1 MTTAA
6 TRRSAKLL
14 ATTALVP
21 ALFAMSAPAAAQDWD
36 GGAGTRNWSD
46 AANWNPDGV
55 PTNNRS
61 VTLDQTDNV
70 ELLVDSANLSFL
82 DLQDRASLVARAQLT
97 AIRTTL
103 LDSAQLIISANG
115 KLNGDVEVR
124 GREAVLSN
132 TTTISGNVLFT
143 PLSSGNARFF
153 NYGVVTG
160 TTTING
166 GTVEVSFN
174 SDFSDTAAFT
184 LDGGLV
190 NVVRSDTIGSL
201 SGRGGTINFGNGTQ
215 LTVNQSVDGTF
226 SGALT
231 GNGGFNSPYFV
242 KSGAGTLTLAGANT
256 TTGAR
261 RIEVNQGTLQ
271 LQGGNAIGI
280 QNILA
285 IDAATV
291 RLLDSESIGALVGGD
306 TGVLDL
312 NGRTL
317 TLTGVGTPF
326 TATSTATLIGAGT
339 FRLLAD
345 ELVLQLDGA
354 HQFIGTYQVSNGTL
368 RLGGTGVSVASLLV
382 DGGTL
387 ELLSD
392 REVGRVT
399 LAGGSIT
406 GSYTLTANLDF
417 DVRSGNI
424 SAALAG
430 SIGLDKT
437 TSGTVTLS
445 GANTYAGE
453 TVVRAGT
460 LLIASSSA
468 LGSNSDGT
476 RVLDGA
482 TLALAAAG
490 ESTSDAITITG
501 SGVGGAGAIRHLGGN
516 SFLFNTITL
525 AGDSRIN
532 ADSGFLSVIGAI
544 LGDGQT
550 LTFGGSGITIID
562 GGIAIGSGTLVK
574 DGSGRL
580 ALNSVNSFTGNVI
593 VNNGDLQLSYGGG
606 PTNSAIDDSASI
618 TLNGGSMLIAR
629 DETIGSLSGNAGTVV
644 YAFEPATLTLG
655 GNNAST
661 TYAGDLINAGLSLT
675 KQGTGTFTLTGNNT
689 YGGVTTING
698 GTLQIGNGG
707 TTGTLGTGNVVN
719 NASLV
724 FNRSNDF
731 GVSNIISGTG
741 SVTKLGAGVL
751 ELRGANTF
759 SGGIDLQQG
768 RISVFNNASLGTG
781 TLTMAEGTTLF
792 VFNSG
797 LTFANDIV
805 LGGGAGSRIDPFS
818 IASPTT
824 LTGTLSG
831 GQLNV
836 VGGVGRLVLTG
847 TNTYGA
853 TDIAGGN
860 QLQIGNGGTTGTL
873 GSGNVTNRG
882 TLIFN
887 RSDDITVGNAIGGTG
902 TLQKLGAGTLTLT
915 GTSTYT
921 GSTFIDAGTLRIGDG
936 GTSGTLG
943 TGSVT
948 NRGTLIFNRSDDIM
962 VGNAIGGTGTLQ
974 KVGAGTLT
982 LTGTNTYIGSTFI
995 DAGTLRIGDGGTSG
1009 TLGTGTVFVSGGLVF
1024 DRSDALTLGNLIA
1037 GNGTIE
1043 QRGTGTTTYTG
1054 DASGFIGTVTVSG
1067 GQLVVNGTLG
1077 GAININGG
1085 SLGGT
1090 GTLLGSVSIN
1100 EGGIL
1105 AAGQSPGTLTMPSL
1119 TLNAGSTAIFELGE
1133 AGVAGGANNDLVRV
1147 TGLLTL
1153 NGGTID
1159 IVRGAGFSGGQ
1170 YTLFEYGSLAGA
1182 LGNMTL
1188 NPLGGDFFGNLALG
1202 TGTVLLNVATASDL
1216 VHWNGSTT
1224 VPSGALVGGSGTW
1237 SLSGGNFANAAG
1249 TVSGPWAGNGSL
1261 AVFGGASGGTVTIA
1275 AGETVAP
1282 VGLDFVTDGYTIVGG
1297 DAASRLELAG
1307 PTGIST
1313 ADGVGAT
1320 IAAIITGNGSLT
1332 KSGAGTLTL
1341 SGDNTYTGPTAVIGG
1356 TLVNQGTIR
1365 GGVNNAATLVS
1376 TGTIAGGLTNSGSAQ
1391 LAGTVNGGISNE
1403 GTGTITLTGA
1413 LSGDGV
1419 FTQTANASFDL
1430 AGNDAAIALL
1440 AGDGAVLL
1448 GSGTLTLNGAS
1459 GSQGFFGT
1467 ISGSGGVT
1475 KTGGS
1480 QQTLFGEQLY
1490 TGLTRVEGGFF
1501 TLFNGSLAG
1510 SLVNNASVSIGGDT
1524 AAGSRIAG
1532 DFTNLAAT
1540 SFASI
1545 RGRIEGET
1553 LNNGEIVLLGD
1564 SIFARTFTNGITG
1577 SFRLEGFDAS
1587 VGGLGGGGTVTL
1599 GSGTLTIGTAG
1610 GFYGFFGVISGSG
1623 GVTKVGTSQQTLF
1636 GDQLYTGLTQVD
1648 GGFLTVFNGSL
1659 AGSVVNNASF
1669 ALGGDTPAG
1678 SRIFGDFTNL
1688 ATTSFAS
1695 IFGRIEGATLNN
1707 GEIVLFGDSTFA
1719 GRFTNGAVG
1728 SFRLEG
1734 FASSVGSLAGGG
1746 TVTLGS
1752 GLLTVGTDGT
1762 SADFAGVI
1770 SGDGGLTKVGAGTQT
1785 LSGANTYTGLTT
1797 VDGGILAVTGSLAG
1811 NVVNNAILTNG
1822 GTLGGTVLNNDSF
1835 TNGGTVVGLV
1845 TNAGGLVSSGSLL
1858 GGLTNTASGTAFVQG
1873 TLNGAIGNAGAL
1885 TVDGNL
1891 SSDGFLTNTGTG
1903 TVQVL
1908 AGVTWTGLTGLD
1920 NASTFPTGGVLI
1932 GGTLTTAGTVTNRA
1946 GATFGVVAAGTLNAG
1961 NIANAGSLVSLGT
1974 VNGTLT
1980 NQTGGT
1986 AQLAGALNGPIGND
2000 GTITLVGTT
2009 TGIGAV
2015 TQGAGGVFNLGGF
2028 DTVFGSLAGA
2038 GTVNLG
2044 AGLLTLGGNNAS
2056 TTFGGVIAGAGGRL
2070 TKVGTGTFTLTGVNT
2085 YTGLTTV
2092 SAGTLAVTASGA
2104 IAGSVTNDATF
2115 TNAGSVGGSV
2125 TNTASFT
2132 NTGTVAGSLVNNAS
2146 GTASNSGTIGG
2157 NVTNAGSFTN
2167 TSTGT
2172 VTGALF
2178 NNATGTATNGGTIA
2192 GGASNAGTLTSTGT
2206 IGTGLENTGTARVQ
2220 GAVNGFVTNAGSL
2233 TLTGTTTG
2241 ITAFSQTAAGTFDLA
2256 GFNTTVGS
2264 VAGAG
2269 SITLGSAVLT
2279 TGGLNTNTLFSGVIG
2294 GTGSLVKVGTGRFT
2308 LTGAN
2313 TYSGGTTISGG
2324 ALQLGDGGTSG
2335 AIVGP
2340 VLNNG
2345 MLIVNR
2351 SDAYTFAGVISGT
2364 GMFAQIGTGTTTLT
2378 GANTYSGGTLV
2389 TNGRL
2394 VGNTTAL
2401 QGAIQIDAP
2410 GVLEFAQG
2418 TAGTYAGALLGN
2430 GRFEKTGAGLLTLTG
2445 NSSTFT
2451 GGSFVVG
2458 GELRVNGDLRRSV
2471 VTVQTGTTL
2480 SGTGIIG
2487 GLVAQSGSTIAPG
2500 TSPGTLTVNGNV
2512 SLAAGSNVVYEIAA
2526 SAPWDRILAT
2536 GTASLAGN
2544 ASFINLSGANAYA
2557 FGSEYL
2563 LLQAD
2568 GGRTG
2573 TFANAAGLAGF
2584 GIIYRPELVY
2594 TGTQVRL
2601 RFAPN
2606 LLTNIVGNTPLT
2618 PNQRSVVTRIDTAV
2632 TAGYN
2637 PQPLFNIYI
2646 LPNAQ
2651 LPGAFDQLSG
2661 EVYATAAGVGIEQER
2676 LFKEAVL
2683 GRIASVAAD
2692 ARADGATAKRF
2703 GAWGQLF
2710 GGWGDGD
2717 SDGNAASFESDRTGF
2732 ITGIDFGGGNDT
2744 GSWRLG
2750 AFGMHVQSDVTVA
2763 ARVSRAEVSQS
2774 GGGVYGAFNSGR
2786 LGIAVG
2792 GYLADVDLRAFRDIA
2807 LPGFAETDVGKTEGT
2822 ARQAF
2827 AELSYSFGSGKSQIR
2842 PFVNGTIGSF
2852 KLDALTE
2859 VGGPAAL
2866 VMRKQSYSTGTVT
2879 GGIDGVVEVGKSL
2892 KLAGTLAARH
2902 QLGDRDPEASLA
2914 LAAAPASA
2922 FAIAGTQID
2931 KTALAARLD
2940 ATLALGKNLSIAVG
2954 YTGLIGDTVT
2964 DHGARATVQVR
2975 F

>member
-1 MTTAA
+1 MAA
-6 TRRSAKLL
+6 GSQFTGGNGGN
-14 ATTALVP
+14 
-21 ALFAMSAPAAAQDWD
+21 
-36 GGAGTRNWSD
+36 GGAGVI
-46 AANWNPDGV
+46 AGLGGGGGAGYV
-55 PTNNRS
+55 
-61 VTLDQTDNV
+61 QT
-70 ELLVDSANLSFL
+70 
-82 DLQDRASLVARAQLT
+82 
-97 AIRTTL
+97 
-103 LDSAQLIISANG
+103 
-115 KLNGDVEVR
+115 
-124 GREAVLSN
+124 
-132 TTTISGNVLFT
+132 
-143 PLSSGNARFF
+143 
-153 NYGVVTG
+153 
-160 TTTING
+160 
-166 GTVEVSFN
+166 
-174 SDFSDTAAFT
+174 
-184 LDGGLV
+184 
-190 NVVRSDTIGSL
+190 
-201 SGRGGTINFGNGTQ
+201 
-215 LTVNQSVDGTF
+215 
-226 SGALT
+226 
-231 GNGGFNSPYFV
+231 GGFLNH
-242 KSGAGTLTLAGANT
+242 AGTLTGGNGGTGSVAGFGGVGLNATNITLNNTGTIIGGLSGDFSSRAPAIRFSGTNTVNAIGTTIGGIEIASGT
-256 TTGAR
+256 TTFNPGAGFFSIDNLR
-261 RIEVNQGTLQ
+261 GTGNLVVTSGDLIIGNATGAVAYSGIISGDGRLVKTGASVQVLFGNAHTYTGGTLVDAGFLSVFNGSIQ
-271 LQGGNAIGI
+271 GPVVNNAGLAIGGDTPTGGAIFGELTNNGVTTLFGTIDGNVANNNRIVLLGLSSITGVLTQQTLPGASFELGGFNASVGGLSGGGIVDLGSGSLSIIATGSNGFFGTITGTGGLNLQGGG
-280 QNILA
+280 Q
-285 IDAATV
+285 
-291 RLLDSESIGALVGGD
+291 
-306 TGVLDL
+306 
-312 NGRTL
+312 
-317 TLTGVGTPF
+317 
-326 TATSTATLIGAGT
+326 
-339 FRLLAD
+339 
-345 ELVLQLDGA
+345 Q
-354 HQFIGTYQVSNGTL
+354 
-368 RLGGTGVSVASLLV
+368 
-382 DGGTL
+382 
-387 ELLSD
+387 
-392 REVGRVT
+392 
-399 LAGGSIT
+399 
-406 GSYTLTANLDF
+406 
-417 DVRSGNI
+417 
-424 SAALAG
+424 
-430 SIGLDKT
+430 
-437 TSGTVTLS
+437 TLS
-445 GANTYAGE
+445 GAQTYTGITQIVDGSLTIFDGSLAGS
-453 TVVRAGT
+453 VV
-460 LLIASSSA
+460 
-468 LGSNSDGT
+468 NSDAFFLGGST
-476 RVLDGA
+476 AAGSRIFGDFSNTAGATAELKGQIDGGVLNDGSIKNTGEMIFLGRFTQGSTGSYNLDGFNA
-482 TLALAAAG
+482 SVGSLA
-490 ESTSDAITITG
+490 G
-501 SGVGGAGAIRHLGGN
+501 SG
-516 SFLFNTITL
+516 TITL
-525 AGDSRIN
+525 
-532 ADSGFLSVIGAI
+532 
-544 LGDGQT
+544 
-550 LTFGGSGITIID
+550 GS
-562 GGIAIGSGTLVK
+562 
-574 DGSGRL
+574 
-580 ALNSVNSFTGNVI
+580 
-593 VNNGDLQLSYGGG
+593 
-606 PTNSAIDDSASI
+606 
-618 TLNGGSMLIAR
+618 
-629 DETIGSLSGNAGTVV
+629 
-644 YAFEPATLTLG
+644 ATLTLG
-655 GNNAST
+655 GDDTSDAIFSGVISGSGGLTKTGLGSQSLSGVNTYTGLTQVNSGELWLRIGGELAGNVTIDTSGAFANDGTVNGLVTNGGIFANGASGNAAILLGGLTQLAGSTGFVSGTINGAINNAGDLLVEGNLSSNGVLNNTGAGRVSVGSGLSWTGLTGIDNSSTSSQGLEILGNLNVSGNLTNFGGATTIVRAQGVLTANFINNFGTFTNQLGGTVNSDAFNVGTLTNDGTWNGNITEGAST
-661 TYAGDLINAGLSLT
+661 TTINNGTWNGRFAIDPGGNIINNATGTWNNNTLLVSTINAGTFTNFGALNGLGVEVG
-675 KQGTGTFTLTGNNT
+675 GTGGLLANRAAATITLDSGERL
-689 YGGVTTING
+689 VSFNG
-698 GTLQIGNGG
+698 GQITNAGTVNGEG
-707 TTGTLGTGNVVN
+707 V
-719 NASLV
+719 AD
-724 FNRSNDF
+724 FNST
-731 GVSNIISGTG
+731 I
-741 SVTKLGAGVL
+741 
-751 ELRGANTF
+751 ANL
-759 SGGIDLQQG
+759 SGGIWNG
-768 RISVFNNASLGTG
+768 FLG
-781 TLTMAEGTTLF
+781 AY
-792 VFNSG
+792 NSG
-797 LTFANDIV
+797 LVTN
-805 LGGGAGSRIDPFS
+805 AGEV
-818 IASPTT
+818 
-824 LTGTLSG
+824 
-831 GQLNV
+831 N
-836 VGGVGRLVLTG
+836 
-847 TNTYGA
+847 
-853 TDIAGGN
+853 
-860 QLQIGNGGTTGTL
+860 
-873 GSGNVTNRG
+873 GNVTAG
-882 TLIFN
+882 T
-887 RSDDITVGNAIGGTG
+887 GGTV
-902 TLQKLGAGTLTLT
+902 Q
-915 GTSTYT
+915 
-921 GSTFIDAGTLRIGDG
+921 
-936 GTSGTLG
+936 
-943 TGSVT
+943 
-948 NRGTLIFNRSDDIM
+948 
-962 VGNAIGGTGTLQ
+962 
-974 KVGAGTLT
+974 
-982 LTGTNTYIGSTFI
+982 
-995 DAGTLRIGDGGTSG
+995 
-1009 TLGTGTVFVSGGLVF
+1009 
-1024 DRSDALTLGNLIA
+1024 NLA
-1037 GNGTIE
+1037 
-1043 QRGTGTTTYTG
+1043 
-1054 DASGFIGTVTVSG
+1054 
-1067 GQLVVNGTLG
+1067 G
-1077 GAININGG
+1077 GAINGTLFVVNVASNAGTITGSVENSGSFTSTGTING
-1085 SLGGT
+1085 
-1090 GTLLGSVSIN
+1090 
-1100 EGGIL
+1100 
-1105 AAGQSPGTLTMPSL
+1105 
-1119 TLNAGSTAIFELGE
+1119 TLNNAE
-1133 AGVAGGANNDLVRV
+1133 
-1147 TGLLTL
+1147 
-1153 NGGTID
+1153 
-1159 IVRGAGFSGGQ
+1159 
-1170 YTLFEYGSLAGA
+1170 
-1182 LGNMTL
+1182 
-1188 NPLGGDFFGNLALG
+1188 
-1202 TGTVLLNVATASDL
+1202 TGTVLLEGAM
-1216 VHWNGSTT
+1216 NG
-1224 VPSGALVGGSGTW
+1224 
-1237 SLSGGNFANAAG
+1237 NIN
-1249 TVSGPWAGNGSL
+1249 ND
-1261 AVFGGASGGTVTIA
+1261 
-1275 AGETVAP
+1275 
-1282 VGLDFVTDGYTIVGG
+1282 GL
-1297 DAASRLELAG
+1297 
-1307 PTGIST
+1307 
-1313 ADGVGAT
+1313 
-1320 IAAIITGNGSLT
+1320 
-1332 KSGAGTLTL
+1332 
-1341 SGDNTYTGPTAVIGG
+1341 
-1356 TLVNQGTIR
+1356 
-1365 GGVNNAATLVS
+1365 
-1376 TGTIAGGLTNSGSAQ
+1376 
-1391 LAGTVNGGISNE
+1391 
-1403 GTGTITLTGA
+1403 ITLTGITTGITN
-1413 LSGDGV
+1413 LNQK
-1419 FTQTANASFDL
+1419 TL
-1430 AGNDAAIALL
+1430 P
-1440 AGDGAVLL
+1440 GAVFDMAGFNTAI
-1448 GSGTLTLNGAS
+1448 GSL
-1459 GSQGFFGT
+1459 
-1467 ISGSGGVT
+1467 
-1475 KTGGS
+1475 TGG
-1480 QQTLFGEQLY
+1480 GEV
-1490 TGLTRVEGGFF
+1490 R
-1501 TLFNGSLAG
+1501 
-1510 SLVNNASVSIGGDT
+1510 
-1524 AAGSRIAG
+1524 
-1532 DFTNLAAT
+1532 
-1540 SFASI
+1540 
-1545 RGRIEGET
+1545 
-1553 LNNGEIVLLGD
+1553 
-1564 SIFARTFTNGITG
+1564 
-1577 SFRLEGFDAS
+1577 
-1587 VGGLGGGGTVTL
+1587 L